1 MKLLKKTILILV
13 VFFKTGT
20 LLSDNNLFNVNNIL
34 IEKKANIENSEQAN
48 QAIKKGFDQLI
59 KKILLKED
67 FSKIS
72 DLNFSDIKQLVTY
85 YNISKNVEKENDK
98 IKYSITF
105 DKDKLHKLF
114 YQKKIMY
121 SDIQEKEFFILPILI
136 KSDEVFIFSNNY
148 FYNSWNKLNN
158 PDLIEFILPLEN
170 IEIIQNINES
180 KDSLLDLNLN
190 SLFKEYPDRNKA
202 LVLIETNN
210 LIEKKIYFKALIQ
223 GKSFTKNI
231 ILKRGDLEK
240 AKFNDQVVLT
250 IKDEITNLVKE
261 QNLIDIRTPSFLN
274 VKLELNKKNS
284 LVLFNSKI
292 KNIDLIENMFVREF
306 NKDYVEFKIKYLGKL
321 ENIINLMKKEDINL
335 KFKNNEWI
343 IKTL

>member
-1 MKLLKKTILILV
+1 MKLLKKIILILV

-59 KKILLKED
+59 KKILLKKD

-85 YNISKNVEKENDK
+85 YNISKNVENENDE

-114 YQKKIMY
+114 YQKKILY

-136 KSDEVFIFSNNY
+136 KSDEIFIFSNNY
-148 FYNSWNKLNN
+148 FYKSWNKLDNS
-158 PDLIEFILPLEN
+158 DLIEFILPLEN
-170 IEIIQNINES
+170 IEIIQNINVS

-190 SLFKEYPDRNKA
+190 SLFKEYPGKNKA

-210 LIEKKIYFKALIQ
+210 FNEKKIYFKALIQ

-231 ILKRGDLEK
+231 ILNRRDLEQ
-240 AKFNDQVVLT
+240 AKFNDQVVFT

-274 VKLELNKKNS
+274 VKLDLNKKNS
-284 LVLFNSKI
+284 LVLLNSKI

-306 NKDYVEFKIKYLGKL
+306 NKDYVELKIKYLGKL
-321 ENIINLMKKEDINL
+321 ENIINLLKKEDINL
-335 KFKNNEWI
+335 KFTNNEWI